1 MQSTDVS
8 EPQGLTKDEKMN
20 EQTPEQVA
28 NFLEFKEIAP
38 KKSVESSRKAT
49 KWLPFYV
56 LAATA
61 LTAGGLSF
69 AAQSAPSTSPTTVSN
84 PAASAVVQNAS
95 STTSTSTPASNASST
110 STPPAAS
117 TTASTT
123 KVVNTNFTTAPTIS
137 AGSKP
142 QISGA
147 AAAGDDSESDD

>member
-1 MQSTDVS
+1 
-8 EPQGLTKDEKMN
+8 MN
-20 EQTPEQVA
+20 EQTPEQVP

-61 LTAGGLSF
+61 LTAGGLTF
-69 AAQSAPSTSPTTVSN
+69 AAQSTPATSPATVTSHV
-84 PAASAVVQNAS
+84 ATAVAQNAS
-95 STTSTSTPASNASST
+95 STTSTSTSTPSSHTPST
-110 STPPAAS
+110 STSPATS

-123 KVVNTNFTTAPTIS
+123 KVVNTNFTTAPAIS
-137 AGSKP
+137 TGSKP